1 MEEAL
6 PNLLLAAG
14 VGQLCVLIASALVP
28 FRLNWREELRSLS
41 RLHRQM
47 YWVYGGYVVL
57 SIVSFALLS
66 ILNAREL
73 ASGSGLARG
82 FCLYV
87 AVFWGIRLGL
97 QGVFDVKEHLS
108 AWWLR
113 AGYWGLTVLFACF
126 MCIYGWAT
134 LHPLG

>member
-1 MEEAL
+1 MAEVL
-6 PNLLLAAG
+6 PKLLLAAG
-14 VGQLCVLIASALVP
+14 IGQLCVLVASALVP
-28 FRLNWREELRSLS
+28 FRLNWRDELRSLS

-66 ILNAREL
+66 IFNAGEL

-97 QGVFDVKEHLS
+97 QGVLDVKGHLS
-108 AWWLR
+108 AWWLA
-113 AGYWGLTVLFACF
+113 AGYMGLTVLFACF
-126 MCIYGWAT
+126 TVIYAWAA
-134 LHPLG
+134 LHSSG